1 MAVFEVTMQDDNALE
16 YVMGGGVSPE
26 QLEQEQ
32 ALKGHQGSELDGGVQ
47 KIVRGR
53 DQVGKR
59 EMRHEG
65 SPDVSR

>member
-1 MAVFEVTMQDDNALE
+1 MQDDDALE
-16 YVMGGGVSPE
+16 HVMGSWVSPE

-32 ALKGHQGSELDGGVQ
+32 AFKGHQSSQLDGGVQ
-47 KIVRGR
+47 KIVRRR

>member
-1 MAVFEVTMQDDNALE
+1 MAVFEVTMQDDDALE
-16 YVMGGGVSPE
+16 HVMGGWVSPE

-47 KIVRGR
+47 KIVRR
-53 DQVGKR
+53 RNQVGKR
-59 EMRHEG
+59 KMRHEG